1 MTAPLLEASRTTPA
15 DWAPSWGP
23 APRWAT
29 PRSPD
34 RPTYGPAAAKIAK
47 RLGTPLFPWQ
57 RYVVDVALE
66 VDPATGHLAYD
77 EVIVL
82 VQRRAGK
89 TVLIA
94 PVTVWRCGRPKIRQQ
109 AWLTAQKRDNA
120 VDRWR
125 DAADSIEDALGP
137 AVKKKIGNMAEELR
151 WPATRSIF
159 VPFAPAEDTM
169 HGADPDLAFVD
180 ELWSFTAAQQAVIE
194 GGYEPTFS
202 VKPGSQVWKLSAA
215 GTARSEWLKADR
227 MRGRAAVQSGGRSRI
242 AFFEWC
248 VPERVDGVPVGEL
261 DDGRLIEVVLANH
274 PRRDHGLR
282 ADFLTAQL
290 AKNRPRFLRAYG
302 GLDEDESTDDALLPL
317 DVVQGSFTV
326 DRIPGLVRV
335 AFGVEVDPDRR
346 EASISAC
353 WRDAGGRAL
362 TQLLDQRPG
371 SSWVPGRVLE
381 LVADNAGGNP
391 VGVVAV
397 NQAGPARNVADEL
410 DRSGVPLLRVSQ
422 TDVAAAAAQ
431 LYDQLTADEPLVTH
445 DNDDR
450 LLGAL
455 KAAGWR
461 RLPAGGRAWA
471 SNTGE
476 PITPLNAH
484 TLAVW
489 GFDHMPEPE
498 PDLPP
503 FKIY

>member
-15 DWAPSWGP
+15 DWLPSWGP

-29 PRSPD
+29 PRTPD
-34 RPTYGPAAAKIAK
+34 RPTFGPAVAKIAK

-94 PVTVWRCGRPKIRQQ
+94 PVTTHRCGRPKIRQQ

-125 DAADSIEDALGP
+125 DAADSIEDALGS
-137 AVKKKIGNMAEELR
+137 AVRKKIGNMAEELR

-227 MRGRAAVQSGGRSRI
+227 MRGRAAVQSGGTSRI

-248 VPERVDGVPVGEL
+248 IPDRVDGVKVAEL
-261 DDGRLIEVVLANH
+261 DDDRLLEVVLANH
-274 PRRDHGLR
+274 PRRDYGLR
-282 ADFLTAQL
+282 HDFLASQL
-290 AKNRPRFLRAYG
+290 AKGRPRFLRAYG
-302 GLDEDESTDDALLPL
+302 GLDEDESTEETLIPLDALTKA
-317 DVVQGSFTV
+317 FTK
-326 DRIPGLVRV
+326 DRIPPAVRV
-335 AFGVEVDPDRR
+335 AFGLHVDDDRR
-346 EASISAC
+346 ETTISAA
-353 WRDAGGRAL
+353 WRGPDGRAL
-362 TQLLDQRPG
+362 TQVLDSRPG
-371 SSWVPGRVLE
+371 SSWAADRAAK
-381 LVADNAGGNP
+381 LVRSNDGGNP
-391 VGVVAV
+391 VGAVAIV
-397 NQAGPARNVADEL
+397 NAGAARNVADAL
-410 DRSGVPLLRVSQ
+410 TRAGVPLLPVSQ
-422 TDVAAAAAQ
+422 TDRAAACAD
-431 LYDQLTADEPLVTH
+431 LYDGLTAKVPTVTH

-450 LLGAL
+450 LLATFR
-455 KAAGWR
+455 AAGWR
-461 RLPAGGRAWA
+461 RMGGSRVLA

-476 PITPLNAH
+476 PITVLDAH

-489 GFDHMPEPE
+489 GFDHMPEPT